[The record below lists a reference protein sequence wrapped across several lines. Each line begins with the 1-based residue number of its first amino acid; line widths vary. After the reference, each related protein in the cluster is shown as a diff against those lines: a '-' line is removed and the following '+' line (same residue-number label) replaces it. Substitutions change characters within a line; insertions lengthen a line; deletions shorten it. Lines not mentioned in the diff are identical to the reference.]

1 MLVLS
6 IKFGPTK
13 SGNKRAKQW
22 DVRNLT
28 MNTESF
34 RISNCEAEDRSDCH
48 CTGVAIAELGWDRTH
63 TNTHTPHTHTIH
75 THHKHTH
82 STHAHHTHTHTTN
95 THTAHTHTIH
105 TPQTHTCTPYTHT
118 HTAHSMP
125 LLAQTQ
131 TRPICELCQVLHL
144 PNPSTIFMHFSR
156 VRSVSYVLA

>member
-82 STHAHHTHTHTTN
+82 STHAHTIHTHTTN
-95 THTAHTHTIH
+95 THI
-105 TPQTHTCTPYTHT
+105 Y
-118 HTAHSMP
+118 
-125 LLAQTQ
+125 
-131 TRPICELCQVLHL
+131 ICIYIYEGWNFNSGNYLF
-144 PNPSTIFMHFSR
+144 TTDTK
-156 VRSVSYVLA
+156 